1 MSDDEL
7 ETIKRRKMMELMQK
21 YLAQKQQEDK
31 QKDEQE
37 DAQKELA
44 EKKEMVLRYVMLPDA
59 LSYLE
64 NLRKTKPKI
73 VEQIEDAI
81 IVLVANRRLQ
91 RKIDKIDIMRIERKL
106 EGVEPRIMFK
116 KRGEDHAIDIEEK
129 LKSMNRD

>member
-7 ETIKRRKMMELMQK
+7 EAIKRRKMMELMHK

-31 QKDEQE
+31 QE
-37 DAQKELA
+37 DAQKELT
-44 EKKEMVLRYVMLPDA
+44 EKKEMVLKYVMLPDA

-81 IVLVANRRLQ
+81 IVLVAYRRLQ
-91 RKIDKIDIMRIERKL
+91 RKIDKIDVMRIERKL

-116 KRGEDHAIDIEEK
+116 RRGEDHAIDIEEK
-129 LKSMNRD
+129 LKSLNRD

>member
-7 ETIKRRKMMELMQK
+7 EAIKRRKMMELMQK
-21 YLAQKQQEDK
+21 YLAQKQQE
-31 QKDEQE
+31 ETQE
-37 DAQKELA
+37 DAQEELA

-81 IVLVANRRLQ
+81 IVLVAYRRLQ
-91 RKIDKIDIMRIERKL
+91 RKINKIDIMRIERKL

-129 LKSMNRD
+129 LKSLNRN